1 MGIPELADRLKTAP
15 AQVLRAVFS
24 GIGRMV
30 LEAERSEDRTTG
42 RDRTEAAKPGS
53 AAARAKNSP
62 ATAKNGP
69 ATAKDRP
76 ATAKDSSA
84 TAKDRAASG
93 KTSPAA
99 GTKGQV
105 SGQGQNHR
113 QQPSKRSRQRDAS
126 PAPAPSS
133 RWRSLDTTGN
143 VRLLSAEDLDDG
155 SAGAQELRADPG
167 IIANP
172 PAADISAT
180 QTSVGHADAAE
191 PAAADRLA
199 AEPAAAEAPGDT
211 AAPAAA
217 DLAAADP
224 AAEPTADGRAAIDH
238 DAAAAL
244 PMAGYDGLSLPS
256 IRARLRNLDA
266 VQLAVLAAYER
277 THAERPDV
285 LGMLERRI
293 EKLETGR

>member
-30 LEAERSEDRTTG
+30 LDAERAEDRTTG

-53 AAARAKNSP
+53 AAANNSP
-62 ATAKNGP
+62 ATKTRP

-76 ATAKDSSA
+76 AT
-84 TAKDRAASG
+84 
-93 KTSPAA
+93 

-113 QQPSKRSRQRDAS
+113 QQPSGRSRQRDANT
-126 PAPAPSS
+126 APAPSS
-133 RWRSLDTTGN
+133 RWRSLDATGN

-155 SAGAQELRADPG
+155 SAGTQGQLGADPPVT
-167 IIANP
+167 ASP
-172 PAADISAT
+172 RAADASAT
-180 QTSVGHADAAE
+180 QTPVGHAAAAE
-191 PAAADRLA
+191 TTAAETT
-199 AEPAAAEAPGDT
+199 EPAAAEAPAAETT
-211 AAPAAA
+211 AAETA
-217 DLAAADP
+217 
-224 AAEPTADGRAAIDH
+224 AAEPTVDGRAVTDH

-244 PMAGYDGLSLPS
+244 PLAGYDGLSLPS

-266 VQLAVLAAYER
+266 AQLAVLAAYER
-277 THAERPDV
+277 AHAERPDV

>member
-1 MGIPELADRLKTAP
+1 MGIPELANRLKTAP

-30 LEAERSEDRTTG
+30 LDAERSEDRATG

-62 ATAKNGP
+62 ATAKDSP

-76 ATAKDSSA
+76 DT
-84 TAKDRAASG
+84 G
-93 KTSPAA
+93 KTSLAA

-155 SAGAQELRADPG
+155 SAGGQELRADPG
-167 IIANP
+167 VIANP

-180 QTSVGHADAAE
+180 QTPVGNADA
-191 PAAADRLA
+191 
-199 AEPAAAEAPGDT
+199 EATGDT

-217 DLAAADP
+217 EAPGADTAQPAPAQPAAADP
-224 AAEPTADGRAAIDH
+224 AAEPTADGRAATDH

-256 IRARLRNLDA
+256 IRARLRSLDA
-266 VQLAVLAAYER
+266 AQLAVLAAYER